1 MNQAHDGRCY
11 IVTGGSRGLGYATAR
26 VLVSEGARVLLVARD
41 AARLESSVTAL
52 GAAAIGIPGDLAD
65 PRLAGQIV
73 AKAIAE
79 FGRLDGAF
87 VSVGGPAPGS
97 VLSTTDDAW
106 RLAFESIFVGA
117 LRLVREVCGSLE
129 SGGAIGLVLSSS
141 AKEVLPGLTI
151 SNGLR
156 PGLAMLVKDL
166 ADEVGGRGIRVIGLL
181 PGRIATD
188 RIAEIDAA
196 AGPDSRQRTEDRIP
210 LRRYGSPAE
219 FGAVAAFMLSEQA
232 SYVTGCLIP
241 IDGGLLRTP

>member
-1 MNQAHDGRCY
+1 MNQAHGGRCY

-196 AGPDSRQRTEDRIP
+196 AGPDSRQRSEDRIP